1 MKNKF
6 KFWIIL
12 SFIIV
17 FAAGIIAG
25 IFSEKYLISKRLGR
39 MREIPVHF
47 PSLEM
52 MAQELSLSPQ
62 QKEQI
67 REVFKNNEERLKGL
81 RSQMHDRL
89 SEIRSQLKTEIENIL
104 TPEQRQ
110 KFEAM
115 IEKYIGQRKK
125 ELEDREKH
133 SRHKEKEDKKGERK

>member
-12 SFIIV
+12 SLIIV
-17 FAAGIIAG
+17 FAAGVAAG
-25 IFSEKYLISKRLGR
+25 IFSEKYLISKRPERTGR
-39 MREIPVHF
+39 SATHF

-81 RSQMHDRL
+81 RSNMREQL
-89 SEIRSQLKTEIENIL
+89 STIRSQLKTEIENIL

-115 IEKYIGQRKK
+115 IEKYIGQRKR
-125 ELEDREKH
+125 ELEEREKH